1 MSTTTKVKQPGTLRR
16 LTKHSEFTI
25 GLVVIVL
32 FLVAVIGTSNFLTK
46 YNLMN
51 LTKQGAII
59 GVLAVAQTFIII
71 TSGIDIS
78 GGAIAGLGCMTMAIM
93 IRDGSAVGLAILVN
107 FVVCILC
114 GFLNGVIIF
123 DLKVPAM
130 IATLGTST
138 IYRGILKMMC
148 AGNSVSFFNDD
159 GVTFISLFDKIGNYD
174 VFGVIPVLAC
184 IWIVVAILAI
194 S

>member
-1 MSTTTKVKQPGTLRR
+1 MLCLLLTKSKAARCTLRR

-32 FLVAVIGTSNFLTK
+32 FLVAAFRYQATFSTT

-51 LTKQGAII
+51 LTKQGAIV

-78 GGAIAGLGCMTMAIM
+78 GGAIAGLGCMTMAMIM
-93 IRDGSAVGLAILVN
+93 IRRRHVHRSALPSWRTSS
-107 FVVCILC
+107 VCILC

-130 IATLGTST
+130 IATLGTADHLTAAS
-138 IYRGILKMMC
+138 
-148 AGNSVSFFNDD
+148 
-159 GVTFISLFDKIGNYD
+159 
-174 VFGVIPVLAC
+174 
-184 IWIVVAILAI
+184 
-194 S
+194 